1 MSEKVNL
8 NVDDADLALII
19 SRMEEGRYRIPE
31 FQREYVWETSEVTEL
46 FDSIYNSY
54 PVGSLFLWEVP
65 EEMNNYFR
73 DMRDLGQPSIQ
84 DTSYQ
89 ISFVLDGQQRL
100 TSLYVALKGLEF
112 KDYDYS
118 RILFDIDAEEFTL
131 GKASADHLISV
142 ADIWDES
149 KSLFDIAEGMSQER
163 QQRIEQCSTRL
174 RNYKLPLIEVESEE
188 VDSVIDIFERINQKG
203 RDLDRFDIVNA
214 NVWTGDFNL
223 RQRIDKDIV
232 ERLEENDFGTIE
244 RDTVAQAISLCLEG
258 QCTTN
263 VQKNLDAHEV
273 SQNWDDL
280 RDAFLNA
287 VRYIRGRYNIQRV
300 EFLPY
305 ESLIAIL
312 TYYMYK
318 AETKTVISEHQ
329 EKVDQYFWRVV
340 VSDHWESMRQTTI
353 GQDTDIID
361 EIIAGYDADVNF
373 PLAIT
378 PDRLINGNIKRSKS
392 SVRNAFLCV
401 LANKRPLNPEDGT
414 DIDLKNDHFVDFKL
428 EKHHIFPNSFL
439 LDRNVDKD
447 KRKSLVDITFLPKK
461 VNNEIGST
469 APSEYFEKFRERD
482 DFEDVMFSHIIPY
495 GDESAIWTNDY
506 DKFLEQRATLIMEE
520 IQELVGESADLNF
533 QDQTPEQRMKEA
545 EEMVREVAHNRLQE
559 EHGDSYWDVLP
570 SGVVQSVN
578 QRINGDGSDIGNRKQ
593 LEYISAE
600 EASTI
605 ITTHWANFDDIFP
618 EEDDV
623 EHHLKNLEAYRRE
636 YEEEG
641 EVDRYTRL
649 DGDLAIQWINS
660 CVRPVLEEAE

>member
-1 MSEKVNL
+1 MSKRVDL
-8 NVDDADLALII
+8 NVDDANLGLII

-65 EEMNNYFR
+65 KEMNNYFR

-112 KDYDYS
+112 KKYDYS

-149 KSLFDIAEGMSQER
+149 KSLFDIAKGMSQER

-174 RNYKLPLIEVESEE
+174 RNYKLPLIEVESKH
-188 VDSVIDIFERINQKG
+188 VDSVINIFERINQKG

-232 ERLEENDFGTIE
+232 ERLEESDFGTVE

-258 QCTTN
+258 QCTTS
-263 VQKNLDAHEV
+263 VQENLDADKV
-273 SQNWDDL
+273 SQTWDDL

-287 VRYIRGRYNIQRV
+287 IRYIRGRYNIQRV

-318 AETKTVISEHQ
+318 ADSKTVIPKHQ
-329 EKVDQYFWRVV
+329 EKIDEYFWRVV

-353 GQDTDIID
+353 GQDTGIID
-361 EIIAGYDADVNF
+361 EIIAGYDANVNF
-373 PLAIT
+373 PLVIT
-378 PDRLINGNIKRSKS
+378 PDRLINGNVKRSKS

-414 DIDLKNDHFVDFKL
+414 DIDLKDGHFVDFKL

-469 APSEYFEKFRERD
+469 VPSEYFGEFRDRN

-495 GDESAIWTNDY
+495 GDDSAIWNDNY

-520 IQELVGESADLNF
+520 IQKLVGESADLDF

-545 EEMVREVAHNRLQE
+545 EDLVRDITHTRLQANY
-559 EHGDSYWDVLP
+559 GNSYWDVLP
-570 SGVVQSVN
+570 SGVVQSVD
-578 QRINGDGSDIGNRKQ
+578 QRLNGGKSDIENRERLKH
-593 LEYISAE
+593 ISAE
-600 EASTI
+600 ESSII
-605 ITTHWANFDDIFP
+605 ITTHWSNFEDIFP
-618 EEDDV
+618 AKDDV

-641 EVDRYTRL
+641 NVDRYTRL

-660 CVRPVLEEAE
+660 CIRPTLEEIE